1 MEGKDLTKAEFKTL
15 TEMILLILEGSKD
28 IEEAKEKVSNL
39 TILKEKE

>member
-15 TEMILLILEGSKD
+15 MEMILLILEGSKD